1 MKKVFRISTV
11 PSSLNI
17 LLKGQLRY
25 LNQYFEIT
33 AISGSGQDLDDTEL
47 RENVKTHVIEMQR
60 PISPFKDFVS
70 LVKLYWYF
78 KKERPDIIHSITPKA
93 GLLSMIAGKLAG
105 VPIRMHTFTGLVF
118 PYKSGLMQKI
128 LITMDRLLCYCA
140 TNIYPEGQGVKKDLL
155 QYKITKKTLKV
166 IANGNVNGI
175 DMDYFDPGLFS
186 SVDKQTLRKELEIH
200 GTDFVFLFVGR
211 LVRDKGINE
220 LIEAFVELNAK
231 FPKTKLLL
239 VGPFEEEFDPVL
251 PETKNKIENNANII
265 SLGFQK
271 DVRPYFAISD
281 TFVFPSY
288 REGFPNVLL
297 QAGAMGLFSIVT
309 DINGSNEIIKNGVNG
324 QIISV
329 KNKDELFNAMSA
341 QMIINKDRLPYESV
355 CRSLIAN
362 TYEQRSVWESTKNEY
377 YSLIDNN

>member
-25 LNQYFEIT
+25 LNQFFEVT
-33 AISGSGQDLDDTEL
+33 AISGSGQDLDDTRL

-60 PISPFKDFVS
+60 PISPFKDLIS

-105 VPIRMHTFTGLVF
+105 VPIRIHTFTGLVF
-118 PYKSGLMQKI
+118 PYKSGLMQKV
-128 LITMDRLLCYCA
+128 LISMDRLLCYCA
-140 TNIYPEGQGVKKDLL
+140 TNIYPEGQGVKKDLE
-155 QYKITKKTLKV
+155 QYEITKKPLKV

-175 DMDYFDPGLFS
+175 DIAYFDPVLFS
-186 SVDKQTLRKELEIH
+186 EIDKLALRNELEID

-220 LIEAFVELNAK
+220 LVEAFVELNIK
-231 FPKTKLLL
+231 SPKTKLLL
-239 VGPFEEEFDPVL
+239 VGPFEEELDPVL
-251 PETKNKIENNANII
+251 PETENTIQNNANII
-265 SLGFQK
+265 SVGFQK

-281 TFVFPSY
+281 TFIFPSY

-309 DINGSNEIIKNGVNG
+309 DISGSNEIIKNGLNG
-324 QIISV
+324 QVIPV
-329 KNKDELFNAMSA
+329 RDKNELFKAMSG
-341 QMIINKDRLPYESV
+341 RLKNNNDESPDENI
-355 CRSLIAN
+355 CRSLIAKA
-362 TYEQRSVWESTKNEY
+362 YEQSNVWESIKNEY